1 MGGLGVRD
9 GQEREIHPRLGDAT
23 NRVVGES
30 PLEVL
35 ELKGVLEFCVL
46 CDNRRASQD
55 RGEALM
61 GKLLAPYLFTWK
73 EVEAKSDL
81 ERLMLGVGHLPD
93 EGLMQKLEEQRK
105 WGRNDYPIRPVWHQ
119 AVSGVGDS

>member
-1 MGGLGVRD
+1 LGRVGVRD
-9 GQEREIHPRLGDAT
+9 GQKREIHPRLGDAT

-55 RGEALM
+55 RGEALKA
-61 GKLLAPYLFTWK
+61 KLLIPYLFKWQD
-73 EVEAKSDL
+73 VEAKSDL
-81 ERLMLGVGHLPD
+81 ERLRLVLEHLPD
-93 EGLMQKLEEQRK
+93 ERLMENLERHRK
-105 WGRNDYPIRPVWHQ
+105 WGGDDYPIGP
-119 AVSGVGDS
+119 GGDS